1 MSTSSAEAKQ
11 LLAASPEDFVAERK
25 RLVAELRKAGRDE
38 DARTLAELRKPSAV
52 VLAVNRAARDRPQAA
67 KDAVA
72 AAEKVAK
79 AQLSGDADVYRQSL
93 RDLEDALALLAEV
106 AVANL
111 SRAKPATEAMR
122 RRVADLLRSAS
133 ADPEAREALQKG
145 LLQDEGD
152 AAGFSAFVGVS
163 APARPRRAGP
173 GRAKEAERKEKAKRE
188 REQRLE
194 KELAHAEEALEAAEK
209 ALVKA
214 QRERDKA
221 ARAVTSAAERLERL
235 QGS

>member
-1 MSTSSAEAKQ
+1 MSTLPAEAKH
-11 LLAASPEDFVAERK
+11 LLGTAPEDFVAERK
-25 RLVAELRKAGRDE
+25 RIAAELRKAGRAD
-38 DARTLAELRKPSAV
+38 DAHVLAELRKPSAV

-79 AQLSGDADVYRQSL
+79 AQLSGEAEEYGKALKQ
-93 RDLEDALALLAEV
+93 LEDALGLLAEV

-122 RRVADLLRSAS
+122 RRVAELLRSAA
-133 ADPEAREALQKG
+133 ADSGAREALRQG
-145 LLQDEGD
+145 VLQEEGG
-152 AAGFSAFVGVS
+152 AAGFSAFTGMT
-163 APARPRRAGP
+163 PAARTRRGSSD
-173 GRAKEAERKEKAKRE
+173 RAKDAERKETARRE

-194 KELAHAEEALEAAEK
+194 DDLRRAKKTLEEAERALAA
-209 ALVKA
+209 A

-221 ARAVTSAAERLERL
+221 ARAVVSASEKLERVKE
-235 QGS
+235 S